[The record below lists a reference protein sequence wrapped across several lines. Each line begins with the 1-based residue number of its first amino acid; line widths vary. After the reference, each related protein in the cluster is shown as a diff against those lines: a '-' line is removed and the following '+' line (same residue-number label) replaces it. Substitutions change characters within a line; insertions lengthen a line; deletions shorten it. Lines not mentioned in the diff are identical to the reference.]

1 MLIFSLSFK
10 IVSAIAN
17 MWHGFDNIICFN
29 DYILDLIPLA
39 LAHIILNLLRGNFP
53 VPFFFLLFLA
63 ALLLL
68 AIDVNI
74 ILLIL
79 A

>member
-53 VPFFFLLFLA
+53 VPFFLLFLA

-79 A
+79 V